1 MALVAYRPPVRLILS
16 LGLLLTAASA
26 SAQEGTIAGTD
37 TGTDTGTVAGADTDT
52 GTETDT
58 GAGTG
63 ADTDTVADPGTD
75 TAPPLPPKVAVVV
88 AGDPDES
95 VLKTAS
101 EIEQECARAGLSIP
115 ADPALRAA
123 LRGEPDSEEDGLD
136 GLRSIRRSLG
146 VDPRKDLASYKR
158 LGTITGADALV
169 VLRREGTIKIEVFD
183 AAASQ
188 FYEGALDFDGT
199 TPEERAHYI
208 ERRAETAQTRWL
220 QDPSP
225 PDAAGAQVDATGKP
239 TDEPEKKRWIKKAW
253 PYFVV
258 GALLAAGVTY
268 LIVDGRRTN
277 DPGPPL
283 LRFRPGDE

>member
-1 MALVAYRPPVRLILS
+1 MALVAYRPAVRLILS
-16 LGLLLTAASA
+16 LPLTLIALSA
-26 SAQEGTIAGTD
+26 SAQEETDAGAGTD
-37 TGTDTGTVAGADTDT
+37 TGTVIDTA
-52 GTETDT
+52 TDT
-58 GAGTG
+58 GAVID
-63 ADTDTVADPGTD
+63 AVA
-75 TAPPLPPKVAVVV
+75 APPLPPKVAIVV

-95 VLKTAS
+95 VRTTAS

-115 ADPALRAA
+115 ADSALRAA
-123 LRGEPDSEEDGLD
+123 LRGEPADQDDGLA

-188 FYEGALDFDGT
+188 FYEGALEVDGT
-199 TPEERAHYI
+199 TAEERVRYI
-208 ERRAETAQTRWL
+208 ERRAETAQARWL
-220 QDPSP
+220 QDPSTA
-225 PDAAGAQVDATGKP
+225 DATGAQVDATGKP
-239 TDEPEKKRWIKKAW
+239 TDKPEKKRWIKKAW

-268 LIVDGRRTN
+268 LIVDGRRTD